1 MNEYRSSLEKLGY
14 SLQDCGSHWRTRAI
28 FRNGKTNTSLIIY
41 KDSGVWRDFGGD
53 EQAKPFTA
61 LVKETLKTED
71 PKALKEYLI
80 NNPNQKESFTPKE
93 EVIEMEKIYPESYL
107 EKLLPMKTFYEK
119 RGVSS
124 NTQDRF
130 KCGYAGGGKMYRRIV
145 FPIYDLDG
153 QIHGFSGRSVTNDE
167 HIPKWKH
174 MGRKTNWV
182 YPHHLSHSNI
192 EDKEEVILV
201 ESIGD
206 CMALYEAGHD
216 NVLMLA
222 GLDISA
228 KIISYLNSFDLKR
241 IIVATNND
249 NSKDENTGAL
259 ASIKVAAKLSS
270 VFDLSLIKINP
281 PVCNDFGEMLE
292 CDTAMLENF
301 KKWYERKDKWSLG
314 DSKFQEY
321 VLKKIKSNDKLSKNT
336 HCKKLIKTL
345 NGS

>member
-124 NTQDRF
+124 NTQDKF

>member
-1 MNEYRSSLEKLGY
+1 MNEYRNSLEKLGY

-28 FRNGKTNTSLIIY
+28 FRNGKTSTSLIIY

-119 RGVSS
+119 RGISAEVQ
-124 NTQDRF
+124 TEF

-145 FPIYDLDG
+145 FPIYNLDG
-153 QIHGFSGRSVTNDE
+153 QIHGFSGRSITNDE
-167 HIPKWKH
+167 NVPKWKH
-174 MGRKTNWV
+174 MGKKSSWL
-182 YPHHLSHSNI
+182 YPHQLSSSSI
-192 EDKEEVILV
+192 EDTEEVILV

-206 CMALYEAGHD
+206 CLALHENGFK
-216 NVLMLA
+216 NVLVTF
-222 GLDISA
+222 GLDASSA
-228 KIISYLNSFDLKR
+228 MISYLNSFNLKK
-241 IIVATNND
+241 IIIATNND
-249 NSKDENTGAL
+249 KDKESNSGGMA
-259 ASIKVAAKLSS
+259 AIKTAAKLSQ
-270 VFDLSLIKINP
+270 VFDFSLIRINP
-281 PVCNDFGEMLE
+281 PLSNDFGDMALE
-292 CDTAMLENF
+292 GKDF
-301 KKWYERKDKWSLG
+301 KEWYERSDKWKMDDDLFQKWVLNKI
-314 DSKFQEY
+314 DSIEK
-321 VLKKIKSNDKLSKNT
+321 LKKNI
-336 HCKKLIKTL
+336 HCKKLIKTI